1 MGYFVKSRQLQSGS
15 SGIVLPSGTTSERP
29 FDPLT
34 GLIRYNT
41 SSAVIEYYDG
51 ASYQVLGTASGI
63 TYVVDNFV
71 GNGTSTS
78 FMMTQTVAA
87 ADQIL
92 VFMGYVYQA
101 SSAYSVNGTKRI
113 TFIEPPPD
121 GIPFNVIHSFA

>member
-1 MGYFVKSRQLQSGS
+1 
-15 SGIVLPSGTTSERP
+15 
-29 FDPLT
+29 
-34 GLIRYNT
+34 
-41 SSAVIEYYDG
+41 
-51 ASYQVLGTASGI
+51 
-63 TYVVDNFV
+63 
-71 GNGTSTS
+71 
-78 FMMTQTVAA
+78 MMTQTVAA